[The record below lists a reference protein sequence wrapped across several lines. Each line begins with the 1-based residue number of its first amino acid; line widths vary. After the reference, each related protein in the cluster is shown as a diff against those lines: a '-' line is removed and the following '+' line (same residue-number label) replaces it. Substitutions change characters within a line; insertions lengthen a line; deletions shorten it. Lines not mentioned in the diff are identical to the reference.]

1 LVRAVQNKTFAY
13 ERAFS
18 EVKRLSSAGLEG
30 PELLRR
36 SAEALRRAVPFGSY
50 CVATLDP
57 ASNLLINVSNGGSA
71 GEDGHAEAHGE
82 LLSRM
87 YFEEDL
93 GRLVSMLRARRPA
106 QPLSEV
112 AGGTLDRS
120 LRYREYL
127 GPMGFG
133 HELAGLFADGAPWGA
148 GYFTREAGEPDFG
161 HGEVSLLGR
170 VAPHVGAGL
179 KVAVLRSRAK
189 GGRPGPGVPGVL
201 TLDHMGRVLSYTADA
216 ERLLSEVE
224 ELRPGWDRKG
234 GPVPVRMAAGALKRA
249 LSSASEADQ
258 DLVPRVRVRG
268 RSGRWL
274 TLHASLTESTTG
286 RPGETVVVISP
297 SGLEEVARLNV
308 ASYGITPRQEEIVK
322 LVMRGRSTREISG
335 ELFISEHTVN
345 NHLRSIFEKTGVSS
359 RRELVQRVFFEDLPQ
374 GVLGD

>member
-18 EVKRLSSAGLEG
+18 EIKRLSSAGLEG
-30 PELLRR
+30 PDLLRR

-57 ASNLLINVSNGGSA
+57 ASNLLTNVSNGGSA
-71 GEDGHAEAHGE
+71 GEDGHAEAYGE
-82 LLSRM
+82 VLSRM
-87 YFEEDL
+87 YFEEDI
-93 GRLVSMLRARRPA
+93 GRLLSMLRASRPA
-106 QPLSEV
+106 QPLSEA

-127 GPMGFG
+127 GPVGFG
-133 HELAGLFADGAPWGA
+133 HELAGLFAEGGSWGA

-161 HGEVSLLGR
+161 RGEVSLLGR
-170 VAPHVGAGL
+170 LAPHVGAGL
-179 KVAVLRSRAK
+179 KVAALRSRVT
-189 GGRPGPGVPGVL
+189 GGQPGPGVPGVL
-201 TLDHMGRVLSYTADA
+201 TLDHKGGVLSYTADA
-216 ERLLSEVE
+216 ERLLSEVD
-224 ELRPGWDRKG
+224 ELRPGWDRNG
-234 GPVPVRMAAGALKRA
+234 VPVPVDMAAGALKRA
-249 LSSASEADQ
+249 LDPASEADQ
-258 DLVPRVRVRG
+258 GLVPRVRVRG

-274 TLHASLTESTTG
+274 TLHASLTEPTTG
-286 RPGETVVVISP
+286 RPSETVVVISP
-297 SGLEEVARLNV
+297 SGPEEVARLNV

-322 LVMRGRSTREISG
+322 LVTRGRSTREISG

-359 RRELVQRVFFEDLPQ
+359 RRELVQRVYFENLLP